1 MVIGLM
7 YNIYLYMIGR
17 HGVLVNIIGVIL
29 NIKRGMYKIGTRGRI
44 LQQNWLLLNAFEKTN
59 FKGRLQ
65 ENVPNVK

>member
-29 NIKRGMYKIGTRGRI
+29 NIKQGMYKIGTRGRI
-44 LQQNWLLLNAFEKTN
+44 LQQNWLLLNAFEKN
-59 FKGRLQ
+59 KF
-65 ENVPNVK
+65 